1 MAKYERI
8 ITHNDMDGVVSAA
21 LCSYCFQ
28 IDDVR
33 FTGPNAII
41 RGEISATERDIV
53 CDLPYPLHCGLWFD
67 HHEGNAVDVQYRNI
81 DLEKIPGRFAPQA
94 SCSRVV
100 YEYFSEQGIAWPP
113 YFEGTVEETDVI
125 DSFAYHSME
134 EWRRETP
141 GKLVDYFLKAGDAT
155 QREKHRS
162 MRELV
167 GWLRDLPLDQVVAL
181 PAVREGIEQYK
192 REEEG
197 MLKRIEEDAYF
208 LPHDRHKEIVI
219 IDLTRH
225 NRPPHIIKNLAFL
238 LYPQASA
245 VLEIYSLFDR
255 GVKTTNL
262 GFSISLG
269 FTVSQQEHTKDLGE
283 IMRELNMGDGH
294 RGAAAGTVYAHS
306 KAEMLTKKEEVL
318 QGIYKLWI
326 DQG

>member
-1 MAKYERI
+1 MPKYERI

-21 LCSYCFQ
+21 LCSYCFL
-28 IDDVR
+28 IDDIR

-41 RGEISATERDIV
+41 RGGISVTEGDIV

-67 HHEGNAVDVQYRNI
+67 HHEGNAEDVRYRDI
-81 DLEKIPGRFAPQA
+81 DLEAIAGRFAPKA

-100 YEYFSEQGIAWPP
+100 YEYFSEQGVVFPP
-113 YFEGTVEETDVI
+113 YFEGTVEEADVI
-125 DSFAYHSME
+125 DSFAYRSVE
-134 EWRRETP
+134 EWRKETP
-141 GKLVDYFLKAGDAT
+141 GKLVDYFLKAGGTT

-167 GWLRDLPLDQVVAL
+167 GWVRDLPLDQVAAL
-181 PAVREGIEQYK
+181 PAVQEGIAQYK
-192 REEEG
+192 REEER
-197 MLKRIEEDAYF
+197 MLKLIEEDASF
-208 LPHDRHKEIVI
+208 LPDDKRKEIVI

-238 LYPQASA
+238 LYPQAVA
-245 VLEIYSLFDR
+245 VVEIHSLFER
-255 GVKTTNL
+255 GIKTTNL

-269 FTVSQQEHTKDLGE
+269 FMVNQQEHTKDLGE

-294 RGAAAGTVYAHS
+294 RGAAGGTLYAHS
-306 KAEMLTKKEEVL
+306 KAEMLTKKEKVL